1 MFIALNLVA
10 HAAALLSVLINSL
23 YSSEIV
29 AILIV
34 LIVTSGFHQ
43 CRRLDAL
50 MLRVSG
56 DHWFVDN
63 GTAEELISPLFS
75 GKWFLV
81 LRLSASGFVL
91 IARDS
96 VSAADFRR
104 LSVLLRSRASRMMA
118 V

>member
-1 MFIALNLVA
+1 M
-10 HAAALLSVLINSL
+10 SVLINSL

-29 AILIV
+29 AVLIA
-34 LIVTSGFHQ
+34 LIVTSGFQ
-43 CRRLDAL
+43 RFRRLDAL

-56 DHWFVDN
+56 NYWFVDN
-63 GTAEELISPLFS
+63 GTAEQLISPLFS
-75 GKWFLV
+75 GRWFLV
-81 LRLSASGFVL
+81 LRLSSSGFVL

-96 VSAADFRR
+96 VSASDFRR